1 MKRRYSGS
9 SAASMVLVAGLLL
22 GSAPTRT
29 VAVASMVD
37 HRGAQL
43 PVEAMVG
50 STLRPGLWH
59 RPPKRAL
66 IAAPALTSLIVPWR
80 TVSFTIRS
88 LAPAERFE
96 LRDPRLTT
104 AWPLTTVHD
113 RYGVPMRI
121 INGYRRYHPV
131 GLAGLGLKYLSSYR
145 RTQDPLFLDRAERMA
160 AGLER
165 IGVVARGAI
174 WFPYRF
180 TFTMHGN
187 PAIVNRP
194 PWYSGMAQGYALA
207 LFARLWEQTG
217 DQRYRTLADETYDSL
232 RNLGR
237 RSNPW
242 VSRVDG
248 GRFLWIEEYPQQLD
262 RTLNGFMFALFGV
275 YDYFVMTMDR
285 GLYSAD
291 RHASVGALLRG
302 GITTIRAYAAT
313 FRNVDGVSDYCLAHH
328 YRNPK
333 YHPVHIRQFR
343 QLERI
348 TGDAWF
354 GRTADLFASDV
365 R

>member
-1 MKRRYSGS
+1 MKGTYRTGWTV
-9 SAASMVLVAGLLL
+9 AVVLVSGLLL
-22 GSAPTRT
+22 GSASTET
-29 VAVASMVD
+29 VAAEVMVD
-37 HRGAQL
+37 GQAAGVPAGAM
-43 PVEAMVG
+43 AG
-50 STLRPGLWH
+50 STIRPGRRDGSLA
-59 RPPKRAL
+59 RAS
-66 IAAPALTSLIVPWR
+66 ISAPVLTSVRVPWR
-80 TVSFTIRS
+80 TVSLTIRD
-88 LAPAERFE
+88 LTPAERFE
-96 LRDPRLTT
+96 LRDRNLTT
-104 AWPLTTVHD
+104 AWPPTAVHD

-145 RTQDPLFLDRAERMA
+145 RTKDQLFLDRAERMA

-165 IGVVARGAI
+165 IKVVARGAI

-187 PAIVNRP
+187 PTWVNRP

-207 LFARLWEQTG
+207 FFVRLWEQTR
-217 DQRYRTLADETYDSL
+217 DPRYRTLADETYDSL
-232 RNLGR
+232 RSLGR

-248 GRFLWIEEYPQQLD
+248 GGYLWIEEYPQQLD
-262 RTLNGFMFALFGV
+262 RTLNGYMFALFGV
-275 YDYFVMTMDR
+275 YDYFVMTKDR

-291 RHASVGALLRG
+291 RHESTGALLRG
-302 GITTIRAYAAT
+302 GITTIKTFAGT
-313 FRNVDGVSDYCLAHH
+313 FRNRDGVSDYCLAHH

-348 TGDAWF
+348 TGDPWF
-354 GRTADLFASDV
+354 GRMADLYAQDV